1 MTDTNPHTSGKGQHT
16 PSLKRD
22 FIWLHL
28 TKCGGNS
35 MKSALAPHYVQTDRR
50 DPLPFIA
57 LPKTQGNDTL
67 NNYRI
72 HLGAYD
78 FKRMLFAKKFLYSPE
93 EFEARFKF
101 VVARNPYDRIVSAW
115 KYLMVGA
122 RARTPR
128 GLLMKWSFERFLSE
142 IPRIWQSKGLRD
154 LATHTAPIWGDIT
167 DEEGGLLVDFIGK
180 LENIEEDFSLI
191 RDELGL
197 KDKQFPR
204 RNVNREENRYRK
216 HYNAKT
222 RKMVE
227 ELYGEDIENLGY
239 SF

>member
-1 MTDTNPHTSGKGQHT
+1 MSESKPRLSDSAGE
-16 PSLKRD
+16 PSILKRE

-35 MKSALAPHYVQTDRR
+35 MKSALSPHYVQTNRR

-57 LPKTQGNDTL
+57 LPKSHWNDTL

-78 FKRMLFAKKFLYSPE
+78 FKRMLFAQKFLYSTE
-93 EFEARFKF
+93 EFEQRFKF
-101 VVARNPYDRIVSAW
+101 VVVRNPYDRLVSAW

-142 IPRIWQSKGLRD
+142 IPSFWQSKGLRD
-154 LATHTAPIWGDIT
+154 LATHTAPIWDDIT
-167 DEEGGLLVDFIGK
+167 DEEGNLLVDFIGK
-180 LENIEEDFSLI
+180 LERIEEDFAII

-197 KDKQFPR
+197 HDKKFPR
-204 RNVNREENRYRK
+204 RNVNREEHSYRK
-216 HYNAKT
+216 HYNTKT
-222 RKMVE
+222 RNLVE
-227 ELYGEDIENLGY
+227 RLYADDIENLRY
-239 SF
+239 EF